1 MEFYFDAIAF
11 SKQTI
16 LLTSRLT
23 GVCKIFFTKHRND
36 LINSVVC
43 IRNPPHMVRICYIS
57 TK

>member
-11 SKQTI
+11 SKQPI
-16 LLTSRLT
+16 LLTSHLT

-43 IRNPPHMVRICYIS
+43 KRNPPHMVRICYIS